1 MASRNK
7 DRDKLKGRNK
17 RGHFAKG
24 NTLAKGNGGSLGK
37 IGPNYRHGLRNP
49 AHRIQRDVRLH
60 GERGMALDTALNSPD
75 PFSQRLNAWRTS
87 YIASCG
93 GIQRFSLVALEALNL
108 VVTDKLILNSVDQ
121 WLRTH
126 QDPIN
131 EKTQVIRDVV
141 MQRDRLANSF
151 LARLKTVQ
159 ELVRQTIPED
169 DDVEAALRGLE

>member
-1 MASRNK
+1 
-7 DRDKLKGRNK
+7 
-17 RGHFAKG
+17 
-24 NTLAKGNGGSLGK
+24 
-37 IGPNYRHGLRNP
+37 
-49 AHRIQRDVRLH
+49 
-60 GERGMALDTALNSPD
+60 MALDAALNSPD

-169 DDVEAALRGLE
+169 DDVEAALRSLE